1 MKYWCTRNQDLILI
15 NFLTLGAIL
24 ISYYFTDLRIEI
36 LGAILATGI
45 SLSLGVRQYKTE
57 NDKIFKELFQEFNSK
72 YDIKFNNKLNQIDTL
87 IKSNK
92 EVKLD
97 ENDVILV
104 IDYLNFCSEE
114 YLWYTKGRIPD
125 MVWTSWENGM
135 IYFFNLP
142 PINDIILSQN
152 SQKTSYYGLFDK
164 TSKRIE
170 NWK

>member
-1 MKYWCTRNQDLILI
+1 
-15 NFLTLGAIL
+15 
-24 ISYYFTDLRIEI
+24 
-36 LGAILATGI
+36 
-45 SLSLGVRQYKTE
+45 
-57 NDKIFKELFQEFNSK
+57 
-72 YDIKFNNKLNQIDTL
+72 
-87 IKSNK
+87 
-92 EVKLD
+92 
-97 ENDVILV
+97 V

-142 PINDIILSQN
+142 PINGIIISQN

-164 TSKRIE
+164 ISKRIH

>member
-1 MKYWCTRNQDLILI
+1 MKYWYKRNQDLILI
-15 NFLTLGAIL
+15 NLLTLVAIL
-24 ISYYFTDLRIEI
+24 ISNYFTDLKIEI
-36 LGAILATGI
+36 LGAILAAGI
-45 SLSLGVRQYKTE
+45 SLSFGVRQYKIE

-72 YDIKFNNKLNQIDTL
+72 YDAKFNNKLNQVDAF
-87 IKSNK
+87 IKSNI

-97 ENDVILV
+97 EDDVILV

-125 MVWTSWENGM
+125 VVWTSWENGM

-142 PINDIILSQN
+142 PINDIIKSQN
-152 SQKTSYYGLFDK
+152 SQKKSYYGLFDK

-170 NWK
+170 NWN